1 MEFHSLG
8 PSLPYI
14 PDDQTIGQFV
24 FDATHPARP
33 KGKEDTPWLVEDA
46 TGRFLS
52 KQEVSLVQRLPSILG
67 RLDSCS

>member
-1 MEFHSLG
+1 M
-8 PSLPYI
+8 
-14 PDDQTIGQFV
+14 

-52 KQEVSLVQRLPSILG
+52 KQEVGLVQRLPSILG

>member
-1 MEFHSLG
+1 
-8 PSLPYI
+8 
-14 PDDQTIGQFV
+14 V

-33 KGKEDTPWLVEDA
+33 KGKEDTPWLVEDT

-52 KQEVSLVQRLPSILG
+52 KQEVSLVQSILS

>member
-1 MEFHSLG
+1 
-8 PSLPYI
+8 
-14 PDDQTIGQFV
+14 V

-46 TGRFLS
+46 TGRLLS
-52 KQEVSLVQRLPSILG
+52 KQEVSLVQRLPSILS